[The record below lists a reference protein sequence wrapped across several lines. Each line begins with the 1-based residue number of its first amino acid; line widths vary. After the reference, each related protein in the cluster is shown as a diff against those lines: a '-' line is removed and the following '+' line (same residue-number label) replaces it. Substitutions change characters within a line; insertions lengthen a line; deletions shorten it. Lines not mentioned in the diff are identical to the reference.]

1 MNLILL
7 ELVSNVLRAVP
18 SHMCFKSHIFVVY
31 IQTHRIIRR
40 CFRVRTMRN
49 IKAILDYGVPC
60 KSNKSQN
67 SKEKYMII
75 NLIKY
80 ESELDDEVQLGCKM
94 CYDH

>member
-1 MNLILL
+1 
-7 ELVSNVLRAVP
+7 
-18 SHMCFKSHIFVVY
+18 
-31 IQTHRIIRR
+31 
-40 CFRVRTMRN
+40 MRN
-49 IKAILDYGVPC
+49 VKAILDYGVPC
-60 KSNKSQN
+60 KSNESQN